1 MEPVAGTRPAA
12 AVTPTGKHKPMGDDL
27 ANVRFIATVD
37 QLAAI
42 IRDSLDRLDAP
53 ITDPTVQRAVGFTAR
68 LLLEMDPNPN
78 ANTLAT
84 HAAIQSAL
92 EAVR

>member
-1 MEPVAGTRPAA
+1 
-12 AVTPTGKHKPMGDDL
+12 MGDEL
-27 ANVRFIATVD
+27 LNIKFVAMVD

-42 IRDSLDRLDAP
+42 IRDALDRLDAP
-53 ITDPTVQRAVGFTAR
+53 ITDPRVQRAVGFTAR

-78 ANTLAT
+78 ANTLAA

>member
-1 MEPVAGTRPAA
+1 ME
-12 AVTPTGKHKPMGDDL
+12 DDL
-27 ANVRFIATVD
+27 RNARFIATVD

-42 IRDSLDRLDAP
+42 IRDALDRLDAP